1 MVWCLVMYLGQAMKD
16 VVQFE
21 RPHMPVVV
29 RLQTKWAEEF
39 GLPST
44 HTMMG
49 LAVPCAAFYL
59 TGEKF
64 PLPAS
69 LPVLVT
75 SAWVLLVSSSRMYL
89 GMHSLA
95 DILAGLL
102 LSALLMPGVL
112 WLVNVSEEFLV
123 VSPLAPV
130 ISLTASSLA
139 LVFFPSSPSHSWSAS
154 ATTTVDVVACY
165 QGVQLGQWSL
175 FRLGLVHILHH
186 SSLSHSFSWP
196 DLSTSL
202 LAISRVVTG
211 AAVAV
216 TVRCLVKPAVSSL
229 SRHATNRRAEQNIII
244 ASKVG
249 VTGCV
254 GYMYRFEMLLDIR
267 CH

>member
-1 MVWCLVMYLGQAMKD
+1 MLVWCLVMYLGQALKD

-175 FRLGLVHILHH
+175 FRLGLVQILHH

-216 TVRCLVKPAVSSL
+216 TVRSLVKPAVSSL

-254 GYMYRFEMLLDIR
+254 GYMYRLDLK
-267 CH
+267 CY